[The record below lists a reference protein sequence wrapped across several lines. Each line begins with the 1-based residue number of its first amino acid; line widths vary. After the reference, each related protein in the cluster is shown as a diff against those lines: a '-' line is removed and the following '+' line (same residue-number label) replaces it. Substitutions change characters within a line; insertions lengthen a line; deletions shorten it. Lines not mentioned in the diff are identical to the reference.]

1 MLRDPKKFFAE
12 ESECTLLNLNQGYL
26 QQHHTEFKR
35 KADKWLQHLGI
46 TSAVGYVEPL
56 KRKPVDRGRMMR
68 KRPVLIRDA
77 ERMFITEHNRDIFI
91 QTTDLMWTKL
101 ADYQQTEGY
110 IAGML
115 LLAHDIDLVVKALT
129 VLAVSPKYLPGYFKH
144 EATALNIDAWVWYKL
159 VKQKFPKIHDHL
171 LKVGVQ
177 PDMYCQ
183 KYFGGLC
190 IHLLPFSHLVRFLDG
205 FFEHGFRF
213 SFMFALSL
221 INTLRV
227 PILKQ
232 ADHTSLM
239 ALLRLDPKMAPP
251 VLAKSGLDL
260 DDALFNKMLSGV
272 SSFESFVKEH
282 NYQDL
287 REQTFKQ
294 HFEQRMIRATEIDM
308 VAVLDEEDDEEVVF
322 SDETDSDAD
331 SDGKKVE

>member
-12 ESECTLLNLNQGYL
+12 EGECTLLNLNQGYL
-26 QQHHTEFKR
+26 QQHHAEFKQR
-35 KADKWLQHLGI
+35 ADKWLRHLGV
-46 TSAVGYVEPL
+46 TPAVGYPEPL
-56 KRKPVDRGRMMR
+56 KRKPVDRERMMR

-77 ERMFITEHNRDIFI
+77 ERMFLTKHNRDIFI
-91 QTTDLMWTKL
+91 QTTDVMWTKL

-115 LLAHDIDLVVKALT
+115 LLAHDIDLVIKALSA
-129 VLAVSPKYLPGYFKH
+129 LAVNPKYLPGYFKH
-144 EATALNIDAWVWYKL
+144 EATALNIDAWVWFQL
-159 VKQKFPKIHDHL
+159 VKLKFPKVHEHL

-190 IHLLPFSHLVRFLDG
+190 IHLLPFKHLVRFLDG

-221 INTLRV
+221 INTLR
-227 PILKQ
+227 PSILQQ

-239 ALLRLDPKMAPP
+239 ALLRLDAKMAPP
-251 VLAKSGLDL
+251 VLAKLGLKL
-260 DDALFNKMLSGV
+260 DDALFDKMLFGV
-272 SSFESFVKEH
+272 SSFENFVKEW

-287 REQTFKQ
+287 REETFKQ
-294 HFEQRMIRATEIDM
+294 HFEQRMIRATTMDLA
-308 VAVLDEEDDEEVVF
+308 AVLELEDDEEVVF

-331 SDGKKVE
+331 ADVKKVE